1 MHTMSVLH
9 TSLQGQPILSGRDDS
24 QIRQGPARGARA
36 PISRLVET
44 RGSLESLKTERLQ
57 AAIDSA
63 LNCTF
68 QGKDVLTS
76 EFTIPNLN
84 FSRLNKKKREKKGSK
99 GSERKQKPGGKEKRR
114 KPRCFR
120 GPSFRAVSHKALP
133 PGAAGGTEAAATAVA
148 HDAETGAE
156 GRLGHAA
163 QGGVEKGLQRPSRG
177 PQLLGALACQL
188 RSQDFTGAK
197 CRLRSSAWRLAHRPR
212 HPFLLRRELRQ
223 LLEGLLPVARTVHPM
238 EEPAVFMG
246 ILRTTAPAARG
257 RALEGIGVRSGTSLK
272 AGTSGPSLS
281 KSRLRS
287 SMGEGLPPRRRSRRF
302 SSTQLWLGFLAPGS
316 RGRLRGPTL
325 HSTLRRRRRRKY
337 KNPTEVPQPIVE
349 RCACLFARF
358 KQNSRPLDIKG
369 DFDAIMFAVPGQKVL
384 CFRTKLTG
392 PSFLE
397 PANHRYTMT
406 MSHGLPWTAAMG
418 VGEYGEITPG
428 DFTDGDFPSYG
439 FSGRGVCNDS
449 GFEGIKASISK
460 VAARA
465 KGRDVIFSMEGLLQE
480 NTPQVE
486 GGMPALNAA
495 CRDAGSA
502 RSGDHLLL
510 SPTCAVLRAVSV
522 AWPI

>member
-1 MHTMSVLH
+1 MCPCVVLGASRAGPNQA
-9 TSLQGQPILSGRDDS
+9 SLPAQKGAEAASSWKDSSRWQEQSTPWKSQQSSWGKGWGHSKNYGSSSSWQGSGGNRREKWDKPKGWNKWPKPEQKPAKEQYGRGAAPKEEEPEILLDPVAGIFGTR
-24 QIRQGPARGARA
+24 QQGPPERPDSAFNVAEA
-36 PISRLVET
+36 
-44 RGSLESLKTERLQ
+44 TEEEVQ
-57 AAIDSA
+57 AAANRKAEREEEGFHSQ
-63 LNCTF
+63 LW
-68 QGKDVLTS
+68 QGA
-76 EFTIPNLN
+76 I
-84 FSRLNKKKREKKGSK
+84 
-99 GSERKQKPGGKEKRR
+99 
-114 KPRCFR
+114 
-120 GPSFRAVSHKALP
+120 AKAL
-133 PGAAGGTEAAATAVA
+133 A
-148 HDAETGAE
+148 D
-156 GRLGHAA
+156 
-163 QGGVEKGLQRPSRG
+163 PSR
-177 PQLLGALACQL
+177 P
-188 RSQDFTGAK
+188 K
-197 CRLRSSAWRLAHRPR
+197 CA
-212 HPFLLRRELRQ
+212 RELMR
-223 LLEGLLPVARTVHPM
+223 E
-238 EEPAVFMG
+238 G
-246 ILRTTAPAARG
+246 ILRSWWNMSWKDARG
-257 RALEGIGVRSGTSLK
+257 LIDGTL
-272 AGTSGPSLS
+272 ADEYRD
-281 KSRLRS
+281 RL
-287 SMGEGLPPRRRSRRF
+287 MLYM
-302 SSTQLWLGFLAPGS
+302 A
-316 RGRLRGPTL
+316 
-325 HSTLRRRRRRKY
+325 KY

-349 RCACLFARF
+349 RCACLFAWF
-358 KQNSRPLDIKG
+358 KQNSRQLDIEG
-369 DFDAIMFAVPGQKVL
+369 DFDAVMFAVPGQKVL